1 MYQYSHQNE
10 RYESV
15 HGAEPPTLG
24 FLFFA
29 RICVYATLF
38 LTKIYCSSKYIDRRS
53 FQFGLNNYLS
63 PEVLLKKYAQHQTQS
78 ASETLEE
85 AGGP

>member
-53 FQFGLNNYLS
+53 FS
-63 PEVLLKKYAQHQTQS
+63 VKIKDV
-78 ASETLEE
+78 
-85 AGGP
+85 